1 MKYLLDTCVI
11 SELVA
16 KKPNP
21 KVVSWIDS
29 IDPDSAY
36 LSVITIG
43 EIRKGIEKLPD
54 SRRKTIL
61 HSWLIEE
68 LMARFSGKILPI
80 DSEVVLMWGQLIGSL
95 ESDGK
100 KMAAID
106 SLIAAT
112 ALYNHCSLVTR
123 NETDFKHTGIAIIN
137 PWE

>member
-1 MKYLLDTCVI
+1 VKYLLDTCVI

-54 SRRKTIL
+54 SRRKTTL

-80 DSEVVLMWGQLIGSL
+80 DTEVVLMWGQLIGSL

-123 NETDFKHTGIAIIN
+123 NETDFKHTGIGIIN
-137 PWE
+137 PWD

>member
-16 KKPNP
+16 KKTNP
-21 KVVSWIDS
+21 KVINWIDS

-54 SRRKTIL
+54 SRRKTTL

-68 LMARFSGKILPI
+68 LLARFSGRILPI

-137 PWE
+137 PWD